1 MSALT
6 EVDHGRFR
14 RAEQRWLRQSAER
27 LRAAAT
33 LRRRAALRS
42 REAGESR

>member
-6 EVDHGRFR
+6 EVDHDRLR

-33 LRRRAALRS
+33 RRGAAKRTTG
-42 REAGESR
+42 AGEAR